1 MVALVPTSSDP
12 QGFQGNTSG
21 SSSSSTMARKDT
33 RTKLARS
40 KSAARPRAPH
50 VAGRD
55 MTRRP
60 YEITAVVLGATKVDE
75 HKAQRQ
81 LVLSRHF
88 DELHND
94 YRPTVEEFNWVEYD
108 VEEGSALML
117 QIIDSS
123 GSRDFLAMRHFYVR
137 TGDAFLV
144 VFSIDDAS
152 SLDEAKRIIE
162 EIEQERQK
170 KVPVVLVANKCDLYD
185 DVMDWKAKG
194 SHQYAYTKAIPI
206 VECSAKHHEEVT
218 EAFKE
223 LLERLRDQSQ
233 IGITEMRKRR
243 QSMPSTR
250 AYSGIDV
257 TEIERLK
264 SKQKTTCTIS

>member
-1 MVALVPTSSDP
+1 MVQAIFERLQSY
-12 QGFQGNTSG
+12 
-21 SSSSSTMARKDT
+21 TMARKDT

-40 KSAARPRAPH
+40 KSAARSRAPH
-50 VAGRD
+50 ATGRD

-60 YEITAVVLGATKVDE
+60 YEITTIVLGATKVG
-75 HKAQRQ
+75 KSA
-81 LVLSRHF
+81 LVSQFLWERF
-88 DELHND
+88 LTD
-94 YRPTVEEFNWVEYD
+94 YRPTVEEFNWIEYD

-123 GSRDFLAMRHFYVR
+123 GSHDFLAMRHFYIR

-152 SLDEAKRIIE
+152 SLDEAKKIIE
-162 EIEQERQK
+162 EIEEERKK
-170 KVPVVLVANKCDLYD
+170 KVPIVLVANKCDLYE
-185 DVMDWKAKG
+185 DVMDWNAKG
-194 SHQYAYTKAIPI
+194 SHQYAYTRAIPI
-206 VECSAKHHEEVT
+206 VECSAKNHTEVT

-223 LLERLRDQSQ
+223 LLERLRDQSR

-257 TEIERLK
+257 ADVERLK
-264 SKQKTTCTIS
+264 GKQKSGCVIS

>member
-1 MVALVPTSSDP
+1 
-12 QGFQGNTSG
+12 
-21 SSSSSTMARKDT
+21 MARKDT
-33 RTKLARS
+33 RAKLARS
-40 KSAARPRAPH
+40 KSAARPRAPNA
-50 VAGRD
+50 AGRD

-60 YEITAVVLGATKVDE
+60 YEITTIVLGATKVVTMVST
-75 HKAQRQ
+75 
-81 LVLSRHF
+81 VLSRF
-88 DELHND
+88 LTD
-94 YRPTVEEFNWVEYD
+94 YRPTVEEFNWIEYD

-123 GSRDFLAMRHFYVR
+123 GSHDFLAMRHFYIR

-152 SLDEAKRIIE
+152 SLEEAKKIIE
-162 EIEQERQK
+162 EIEEERKK
-170 KVPVVLVANKCDLYD
+170 KVPIVLVANKCDLYE

-194 SHQYAYTKAIPI
+194 SHQYAYTRAIPI
-206 VECSAKHHEEVT
+206 VECSAKNHAEVT

-223 LLERLRDQSQ
+223 LLERLRDQSR

-257 TEIERLK
+257 ADVERLK
-264 SKQKTTCTIS
+264 GKQKSACVIS

>member
-1 MVALVPTSSDP
+1 
-12 QGFQGNTSG
+12 
-21 SSSSSTMARKDT
+21 MARKDT

-40 KSAARPRAPH
+40 KSAARPRAPNST
-50 VAGRD
+50 GRD

-60 YEITAVVLGATKVDE
+60 YEITTIVLGATKVG
-75 HKAQRQ
+75 KSA
-81 LVLSRHF
+81 LVSQFLWERF
-88 DELHND
+88 LTD
-94 YRPTVEEFNWVEYD
+94 YRPTVEEFNWIEYD

-123 GSRDFLAMRHFYVR
+123 GSHDFLAMRHFYIR

-152 SLDEAKRIIE
+152 SLEEAKKIIE
-162 EIEQERQK
+162 EIEEERKK
-170 KVPVVLVANKCDLYD
+170 KVPIVLVANKCDLYE

-194 SHQYAYTKAIPI
+194 SHQYAYTRAIPI
-206 VECSAKHHEEVT
+206 VECTAKNHAEVT

-223 LLERLRDQSQ
+223 LLERLRDQSR
-233 IGITEMRKRR
+233 IGITELKKRR

-257 TEIERLK
+257 ADVERLK
-264 SKQKTTCTIS
+264 GKQKTG